1 MKLLQKIFVVWL
13 WLVPLVAVSA
23 PAVNINTASP
33 AALVELLEGVGPQK
47 AKAIVAYRKSNGP
60 FKKIED
66 LSQVS
71 GIGVKTIEQ
80 NRSRILLGS
89 STKKVSA
96 KTKP

>member
-47 AKAIVAYRKSNGP
+47 AKS
-60 FKKIED
+60 D
-66 LSQVS
+66 
-71 GIGVKTIEQ
+71 
-80 NRSRILLGS
+80 SRL
-89 STKKVSA
+89 
-96 KTKP
+96 P